1 MSKSLIPVTDNE
13 ITIYYETDAPYHIIH
28 LEFMESESTKDLII
42 GLQEK
47 GYTFTRFVPTM
58 TLNFDE

>member
-1 MSKSLIPVTDNE
+1 MSKSLIPVTDNKT
-13 ITIYYETDAPYHIIH
+13 TIYYETDAPYHIIH
-28 LEFMESESTKDLII
+28 LEFMEAESTKDLII

-47 GYTFTRFVPTM
+47 GYKFTRFVPTM